1 MSPRTR
7 PVPAVAVAVAVGVVL
22 AGCAVDWSGGGA
34 SASCA
39 GSTLELTDP
48 EVRAGGTVQ
57 LTVDGM
63 FQTCEDT
70 GGTFRPADDVTV
82 TITPVSTGE
91 PVLLGRP
98 TPSRSAPYVVQGSFD
113 LPEDLPTGD
122 AVLAVQSHGGERAGA
137 DLDVTVAPAG

>member
-1 MSPRTR
+1 MSSRART
-7 PVPAVAVAVAVGVVL
+7 VLVAVAIVTASL
-22 AGCAVDWSGGGA
+22 SLTACAAGGSGGGA

-57 LTVDGM
+57 LTLDGM
-63 FQTCEDT
+63 HQVCEDT
-70 GGTFRPADDVTV
+70 GGTFRPAEDVTV
-82 TITPVSTGE
+82 TITPASTGE

-98 TPSRSAPYVVQGSFD
+98 TPSGSAPYVVQGSFD

-122 AVLAVQSHGGERAGA
+122 AVLSVRSHKGDRAGA
-137 DLDVTVAPAG
+137 DLDVTVAPAA